1 MIHNENIP
9 TVSIKMST
17 YNHGQF
23 IAKAIESVLMQK
35 TTFPFE
41 LIIGEDC
48 STDNTRAV
56 ILEYQQRNSNI
67 VKPILNDRNMGM
79 KHTFHQTLSACHG
92 DYIAI
97 LDGDDYWTS
106 PHKLQKQV
114 DFMNTHPECSISF
127 HNVQMVYENGKESQI
142 YIKKADKYVVFED
155 LLKMCFIP
163 SCSVML
169 RNHLFDTFPA
179 GFDDIPMSDWPLY
192 ILTAQ
197 HGRICY
203 LDEVMGA
210 WRYHAGG
217 VWTQG
222 GTPSTEHQLKT
233 AAWQLKFYEVINRH
247 LEYRYDTIISAK
259 VAELRENELT
269 LRQVI
274 SSAAASPSKQD

>member
-1 MIHNENIP
+1 MHNESKP

-23 IAKAIESVLMQK
+23 IAQAIESVLMQEAN
-35 TTFPFE
+35 FPFE

-48 STDNTRAV
+48 STDNTRAIV
-56 ILEYQQRNSNI
+56 LGYQQRYPEI
-67 VKPILNDRNMGM
+67 IKPILNDRNMGM
-79 KHTFHQTLSACHG
+79 KHTFHQTHRACQG

-114 DFMNTHPECSISF
+114 DFMNANPDCSICF
-127 HNVQMVYENGKESQI
+127 HNVEMVYENGKETQI
-142 YIKKADKYVVFED
+142 YIEKADRDILFED
-155 LLKMCFIP
+155 LLKICFIP

-169 RNHLFDTFPA
+169 RNHLFNTFPP

-197 HGRICY
+197 HGRICF
-203 LDEVMGA
+203 LDGVMGA
-210 WRYHAGG
+210 WRYHSGG

-222 GTPSTEHQLKT
+222 GNPSLEHQLKT
-233 AAWQLKFYEVINRH
+233 AVWQLKFYDVINRH
-247 LEYRYDTIISAK
+247 LDYQYDSLIRERVT
-259 VAELRENELT
+259 ELRKGET
-269 LRQVI
+269 ALRNI
-274 SSAAASPSKQD
+274 IAAKKTPPSEPA